1 MAKSINRRLAEI
13 VTSTGDVASSALDN
27 IDTLDSADI
36 ISISSNTAGATAVFD
51 TLDSLPTSGLSAG
64 QQAYVQSN
72 NRLYVSNGTGWYN
85 LALINQSPNLTI
97 DPTGTIVLATDGSPT
112 TITLTATDSD
122 TPIAGVS
129 FSVESDGNFA
139 GLGNLSQDSSVF
151 TITPLTESDASTTSA
166 TLTFKASD
174 GISFGSGTSAL
185 SLTFAAQPVQNS
197 RHTIALI
204 TATDLTGQDNSPAD
218 ASPDNLSLSMN
229 GNVKTQSLTPYRYHS
244 ISTADVLSTGF
255 SLSASSNFYF
265 GTGDFTI
272 EWWQWWEKDITGYH
286 TFLNINYAGS
296 PNCTIQTDGSNRGY
310 IVYTNGTSNTMT
322 ESTEADRHKWYHYAL
337 VRNGSGSNNIKMYRN
352 GQVTAQMTSTGVIG
366 NSSVQCDLLWA
377 SNATSTTMTPG
388 FFTDIRFVKG
398 TAVYTSTFTPPTEPL
413 TKITGTTFMTGVKPY
428 IDDISYENSRITSF
442 QGTDVRSAKTH
453 PFSPYDEF
461 AFDQTVHGGSLAFD
475 RSSSNIIEPSGLSV
489 GTGDF
494 TISFWGRILDTSTN
508 STFFTNDISSSSTL
522 RFQFYFR
529 NTGNQ
534 MALYGDGSTI
544 LTGVYTRPYQWH
556 HHALIRDVSN
566 NKVVYWI
573 NGRQAYNAAINE
585 LTNFGLGGSNVQ
597 IGAYGSGEYLNGS
610 ISDYKI
616 TNTVDYDY
624 NATEIDVPTQLT
636 SSTGSKLHLGI
647 GADVRVADKQQTY
660 PKFVLGGGINSS
672 STQAKWGNNSIEIN
686 PAANTNERIIIQGES
701 LPASTDIDYGD
712 FTIEAW
718 IYVKYTNLYNTIYHT
733 GSSTVANSTFTQ
745 WAVHPNGELNYYRSS
760 TKVVA
765 SSNTAISANTWHHV
779 ALVGNQG
786 TITQWIDGVAAG
798 SMSSADYTKYPAMG
812 GYDSHIGDRPAGA
825 GSGQATFSGYMQ
837 DIRISKGIARYTTGF
852 TPPSAEFEG

>member
-1 MAKSINRRLAEI
+1 MGRSRDIATILSKTEAANTTNLPLLN
-13 VTSTGDVASSALDN
+13 TSSPTGV
-27 IDTLDSADI
+27 DSAQVQ
-36 ISISSNTAGATAVFD
+36 SIGLEHFS
-51 TLDSLPTSGLSAG
+51 TLDSLPITNLQAG
-64 QQAYVQSN
+64 QQAYVSGT
-72 NRLYVSNGTGWYN
+72 NRLYMSNGSGWFN
-85 LALINQSPNLTI
+85 VALINAAPSLTI
-97 DPTGTIVLATDGSPT
+97 DPTGTIVLATDGTPT

-122 TPIAGVS
+122 GPDNNIT
-129 FSVESDGNFA
+129 FSVESDGSFG
-139 GLGNLSQDSSVF
+139 GLASLSQDSSVF

-174 GISFGSGTSAL
+174 GVNFGSGTSAL
-185 SLTFAAQPVQNS
+185 SLTFAPTPVQNS

-218 ASPDNLSLSMN
+218 ASPDNVSLTMS
-229 GNVKTQSLTPYRYHS
+229 GNVKTQSLTPYHYHS

-255 SLSASSNFYF
+255 SLSASSNFDF

-272 EWWQWWEKDITGYH
+272 EWWQWWEEDISGYH

-310 IVYTNGTSNTMT
+310 ITYTNGTSNTMT

-352 GQVTAQMTSTGVIG
+352 GQVTAQMTSTGSIG

-428 IDDISYENSRITSF
+428 IDDISHENNRITSF
-442 QGTDVRSAKTH
+442 QGTDVRAAKTH

-461 AFDQTVHGGSLAFD
+461 AFDQTVQGGSLAFD
-475 RSSSNIIEPSGLSV
+475 RASSNKISFSGLNI
-489 GTGDF
+489 GTGSF
-494 TISFWGRILDTSTN
+494 TISFWGRILDTTTN
-508 STFFTNDISSSSTL
+508 STFFTEAISSQDAVNF
-522 RFQFYFR
+522 FQLYFR
-529 NTGNQ
+529 NTGLQ
-534 MALYGDGSTI
+534 MALYGDGATI
-544 LTGVYTRPYQWH
+544 TTGVYTRPYQWH
-556 HHALIRDVSN
+556 YIVLMRDLPN
-566 NKVVYWI
+566 DKVVMWI
-573 NGRQAYNAAINE
+573 NGRQAYSASINQ
-585 LTNFGLGGSNVQ
+585 LTNFSLGGSYTH
-597 IGAYGSGEYLNGS
+597 IGAYGTGEYLNGS
-610 ISDYKI
+610 IADYKI
-616 TNTVDYDY
+616 TASADY
-624 NATEIDVPTQLT
+624 NYSDTNIDVPTQLR
-636 SSTGSKLHLGI
+636 SSTGSKLHLGT
-647 GADVRVADKQQTY
+647 GADVRVVDKAQTY
-660 PKFVLGGGINSS
+660 PKFTLGGGINSN

-825 GSGQATFSGYMQ
+825 GSGQATFAGYMQ
-837 DIRISKGIARYTTGF
+837 DIRISKGLARYTTGF
-852 TPPSAEFEG
+852 TPPSAAFEA